1 MSSDLY
7 TSEIDSEKH
16 GDLFLEMQVGGN
28 LRITTQ
34 DPEIKKTEDRGSSC
48 FTLPPTPEGWKE
60 AENLIGALR
69 EWVNHTKELQG
80 ISEEK
85 R

>member
-7 TSEIDSEKH
+7 TSYIDSDTY
-16 GDLFLEMQVGGN
+16 GDLFLEVNVGGN
-28 LRITTQ
+28 LRIVALH
-34 DPEIKKTEDRGSSC
+34 PGNGGGGS
-48 FTLPPTPEGWKE
+48 FNIPPTPEGWKE

-85 R
+85 P